1 MEKNPKSESYIIKE
15 AENVIENYLKT
26 RENKENNLLKEKYER
41 LKITSIAMGIV
52 GLIGIFDLTMQS
64 KSLQSTLF
72 TPEPILFAGVVYYA
86 NVKLF
91 SVIAKLLENRLNRHD

>member
-41 LKITSIAMGIV
+41 LKIRSIAMGIV
-52 GLIGIFDLTMQS
+52 GLIGIL
-64 KSLQSTLF
+64 
-72 TPEPILFAGVVYYA
+72 I
-86 NVKLF
+86 
-91 SVIAKLLENRLNRHD
+91 SVIFKI

>member
-52 GLIGIFDLTMQS
+52 GLIGIL
-64 KSLQSTLF
+64 
-72 TPEPILFAGVVYYA
+72 I
-86 NVKLF
+86 
-91 SVIAKLLENRLNRHD
+91 SVIFKV

>member
-15 AENVIENYLKT
+15 AENVIENYLKK

-52 GLIGIFDLTMQS
+52 GLIGIL
-64 KSLQSTLF
+64 
-72 TPEPILFAGVVYYA
+72 I
-86 NVKLF
+86 
-91 SVIAKLLENRLNRHD
+91 SVIFKI

>member
-52 GLIGIFDLTMQS
+52 GAIGI
-64 KSLQSTLF
+64 
-72 TPEPILFAGVVYYA
+72 
-86 NVKLF
+86 
-91 SVIAKLLENRLNRHD
+91 LLSIIF

>member
-52 GLIGIFDLTMQS
+52 GLIGI
-64 KSLQSTLF
+64 
-72 TPEPILFAGVVYYA
+72 
-86 NVKLF
+86 
-91 SVIAKLLENRLNRHD
+91 

>member
-41 LKITSIAMGIV
+41 LKITIIAMGIV
-52 GLIGIFDLTMQS
+52 GLIGIL
-64 KSLQSTLF
+64 
-72 TPEPILFAGVVYYA
+72 I
-86 NVKLF
+86 
-91 SVIAKLLENRLNRHD
+91 SVNFKI

>member
-41 LKITSIAMGIV
+41 LKITSIAMGIL
-52 GLIGIFDLTMQS
+52 GLIGLLI
-64 KSLQSTLF
+64 
-72 TPEPILFAGVVYYA
+72 
-86 NVKLF
+86 
-91 SVIAKLLENRLNRHD
+91 SVIFKI

>member
-41 LKITSIAMGIV
+41 LKITIIAMGIV
-52 GLIGIFDLTMQS
+52 GLIGIL
-64 KSLQSTLF
+64 
-72 TPEPILFAGVVYYA
+72 I
-86 NVKLF
+86 
-91 SVIAKLLENRLNRHD
+91 SVIFKI